1 MLRRWYRAPGKL
13 LFWAGEGEGYG
24 LLLTEQGTGSAPGP
38 VVSRPPQQGPGGQ
51 AGGWVGRPGQ
61 LFLGAWGRTSACSP
75 GAPLPSS
82 RSSAAGYLQSHFTD
96 EETKASEPLGA
107 LSWPLSRLWKW
118 WDHPGCF
125 PGLCRLGRGRR
136 GQERGQS
143 PRNNCPQVLQGLGQG
158 APSQGGGG
166 TRTGRGLR
174 KEVWGVLVSSR
185 PTQWATRCSCQDT
198 RASPIPPGCQ
208 GAASGPW
215 PQAQAPGT
223 PGKGL
228 PESGGPPHCGHL
240 ILSTHTCPS
249 RCQCQ
254 TLAGSRQGDGL
265 PVSH

>member
-1 MLRRWYRAPGKL
+1 MARLGAGWGGPDSSSSGPGAGPRPARPERLSHPPVVPRQGIYSPILQMKKPKL
-13 LFWAGEGEGYG
+13 LSPREPCPGPSAVSGSGGTTLGASQGCAGWAGEGEGRRGARAPETTAPGCCRGWGKG
-24 LLLTEQGTGSAPGP
+24 LL
-38 VVSRPPQQGPGGQ
+38 
-51 AGGWVGRPGQ
+51 AGG
-61 LFLGAWGRTSACSP
+61 
-75 GAPLPSS
+75 
-82 RSSAAGYLQSHFTD
+82 
-96 EETKASEPLGA
+96 
-107 LSWPLSRLWKW
+107 
-118 WDHPGCF
+118 
-125 PGLCRLGRGRR
+125 
-136 GQERGQS
+136 
-143 PRNNCPQVLQGLGQG
+143 
-158 APSQGGGG
+158 GGGRG